1 MARAI
6 AESYGCA
13 MVDVLTGFKF
23 IAEKIEQF
31 EQTGEHTFVFGFEES
46 CGYLSGRDVRDKDG
60 VNASMLIAETAAWYK
75 KQGMT
80 LYEGLQALYKKY
92 GYYDAKVA
100 SFALAGQD
108 GLRQMAALMKA
119 LRDYAPTDFAGVK
132 VTAVRDYQTGE
143 RKVVGGAV
151 TKLEQPESNVLYYE
165 LEGGAWICVRPSGT
179 EPKIKLYVNAVS
191 QSAGETEALL
201 TRLTDAAVA
210 LMNAKK
216 DA

>member
-1 MARAI
+1 M
-6 AESYGCA
+6 
-13 MVDVLTGFKF
+13 
-23 IAEKIEQF
+23 
-31 EQTGEHTFVFGFEES
+31 
-46 CGYLSGRDVRDKDG
+46 RDKDG

-119 LRDYAPTDFAGVK
+119 LREGAPTDFAGVK

-143 RKVVGGAV
+143 RKAVGGAV